1 MTERFQATPRRERLT
16 ERLERGAV
24 RLSRLVVRFMRWFS
38 AHWLAMANL
47 AALLYVGLPT
57 LAPVLAWAGYER
69 AARLLHFAFSPLCH
83 QLPERS
89 FFLFGPQAVYP
100 YGELV
105 QRLGEVPRRYA
116 GDATLGF
123 KIAICQ
129 RDVAIYASMFLAGLA
144 FGATGRRLRPLRA
157 KAFALLILPMAVDG
171 GGQLLGLWSSTWLSR
186 LITGALFGGALV
198 WLTYPLLHKAM
209 AEVHASLV
217 ELIAGWER

>member
-1 MTERFQATPRRERLT
+1 MAGHTRAAPPRGRLT
-16 ERLERGAV
+16 ERIERGAV
-24 RLSRLVVRFMRWFS
+24 RLSRWAVRFMRWFS

-57 LAPVLAWAGYER
+57 LAPVLAWAGYEGG
-69 AARLLHFAFSPLCH
+69 ARLVHTVFGPFCH

-89 FFLFGPQAVYP
+89 FFLFGPQPLYT
-100 YGELV
+100 YGELA

-116 GDATLGF
+116 GDASLGY
-123 KIAICQ
+123 KIAVCQ
-129 RDVAIYASMFLAGLA
+129 RDVAIYLSMLLAGLA
-144 FGATGRRLRPLRA
+144 YGATGRRLRPLPA

-171 GGQLLGLWSSTWLSR
+171 GGQLIGLWASTWLSR

-198 WLTYPLLHKAM
+198 WLAYPHLDKAM
-209 AEVHASLV
+209 AEVHGSLV